1 MKVLTNVLNKVSEI
15 VYKVAIYIR
24 LSKEDEK
31 DDKEKDSE
39 SVTNQRN
46 ILLKFVKDNGYELIP
61 ELYSR
66 FDSCSCFYV
75 PYYLVWYKK
84 LIIDSQ
90 IYQAQD
96 KKIMK
101 TQRLH

>member
-1 MKVLTNVLNKVSEI
+1 MEVLTNVLNKVSEI

-46 ILLKFVKDNGYELIP
+46 ILLKFVKDNGYELVDIYIDDGFTGTNFDRP
-61 ELYSR
+61 E
-66 FDSCSCFYV
+66 F
-75 PYYLVWYKK
+75 K
-84 LIIDSQ
+84 
-90 IYQAQD
+90 IYQD
-96 KKIMK
+96 LEEII
-101 TQRLH
+101 